1 MKIGIDLRA
10 LAAGKHTGVEEYV
23 VGLLQTLFLIDT
35 ENEYVLF
42 FNAWGNIE
50 PDFSWVP
57 KSPRITWKRFRVPNK
72 LLNLSLW
79 YFHYPKLDHLLGGV
93 DIFFMPNLNFAAFS
107 KNVRVFV
114 TAHDLSFELF
124 PEAFSWKQR
133 VWHYLVNFRGLLGR
147 ADAVIAV
154 SHSTALDLRDRYHV
168 PPEKIHTILS
178 GISKRF
184 VPLSRNDPKLLDV
197 QKRYHLPYRF
207 ILSLGTFEPRKNLG
221 ALISAFEVLQATAV
235 GELLKYELVLAGAPG
250 WKCEDL
256 LERIAR
262 SPAREKIHLVG
273 FVKEE
278 DKPALYAL
286 ATVFVYPSLYEGF
299 GFPPLEALATGVPVI
314 ASHSA
319 SLPEIIGEAG
329 VLIDPYRPDELLIAL
344 REVLGNRELQD
355 TLKQAALVQC
365 QKFSWS
371 HSAEELRQQ
380 FSRNEKGFHELH
392 EVFL

>member
-10 LAAGKHTGVEEYV
+10 LATGKHTGVEEYI
-23 VGLLQTLFLIDT
+23 VGLLQTLFSIDT
-35 ENEYVLF
+35 ENEYILF
-42 FNAWGNIE
+42 FNAWGNVD

-57 KSPRITWKRFRVPNK
+57 QSSRITWKRFRVPNK

-79 YFHYPKLDHLLGGV
+79 YFHYPKLDRLLGGV
-93 DIFFMPNLNFAAFS
+93 DVFFMPNLNFAAFS

-124 PEAFSWKQR
+124 PEVFSWKQR
-133 VWHYLVNFRGLLGR
+133 LWHYLVNFRELLSR
-147 ADAVIAV
+147 ADRVIAI
-154 SHSTALDLRDRYHV
+154 SHSTACDLRDLYHISQ
-168 PPEKIHTILS
+168 EKICTILS
-178 GISKRF
+178 GVSERF
-184 VPLSRNDPKLLDV
+184 IPISRNNPKLLEV

-221 ALISAFEVLQATAV
+221 AIVSAFETMLATAV
-235 GELLKYELVLAGAPG
+235 GETSKYELVLAGASG

-256 LERIAR
+256 LRRIAQ
-262 SPAREKIHLVG
+262 SPVKEKIHLIG
-273 FVKEE
+273 FVREE

-299 GFPPLEALATGVPVI
+299 GFPPLEALAMGVPVI

-319 SLPEIIGEAG
+319 SLPEVAGDAG

-344 REVLGNRELQD
+344 REVLGSRELQED
-355 TLKQAALVQC
+355 LRKAALEQRK
-365 QKFSWS
+365 KFSWLR
-371 HSAEELRQQ
+371 SAEELKNQ
-380 FSRNEKGFHELH
+380 FSKIEKL
-392 EVFL
+392 V